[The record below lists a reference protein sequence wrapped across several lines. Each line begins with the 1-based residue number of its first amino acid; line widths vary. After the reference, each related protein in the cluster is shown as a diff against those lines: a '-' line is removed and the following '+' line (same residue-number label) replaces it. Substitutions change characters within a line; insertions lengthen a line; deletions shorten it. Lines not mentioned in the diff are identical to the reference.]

1 MGKVIPRPQHLM
13 PEKSIWIDPQKRTI
27 IVWRIWIGN
36 RTVVNGKDNPTTVEF
51 LVLTTA
57 EAMTW
62 VTLTWTQVYDL
73 IVTKKMQRCHV

>member
-1 MGKVIPRPQHLM
+1 MEKVIPPPNHLM
-13 PEKSIWIDPQKRTI
+13 PEKSIWIDPQQRTI
-27 IVWRIWIGN
+27 IVWRIWTGN
-36 RTVVNGKDNPTTVEF
+36 RVVVDGKANPSTVEF

-62 VTLTWTQVYDL
+62 ITLTWEQVYEL